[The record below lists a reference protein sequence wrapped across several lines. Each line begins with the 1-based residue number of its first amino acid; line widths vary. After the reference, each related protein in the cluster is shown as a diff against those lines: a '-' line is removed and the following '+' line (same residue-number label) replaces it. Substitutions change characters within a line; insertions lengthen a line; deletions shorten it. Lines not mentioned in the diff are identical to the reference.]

1 MVNKRVFVLI
11 LNFVFFG
18 ILTSKGQE
26 FFSLNGNI
34 KNLNENE
41 ISITVYK
48 NWVEPPLE
56 YELKVDKKG
65 NYIFQTPLTEIAYVD
80 LNIGEKGY
88 YYLVIEPKDKITLN
102 ADYND
107 FENSIAISGDGS
119 QKWKYYRDLKK
130 FFEDD
135 KDWQIELIKLK
146 KISRKGYFDLTNYLL
161 EEQIKILNTY
171 KPSVSEAFFSLM
183 RADIYGK
190 MSQFELEYLVGKNI
204 FSQAEFDRFQLKT
217 FNNVTQEKS
226 YFFGNFVESLIEK
239 HNMMSKK
246 YENDNLLDYESIKAY
261 FDRNDIVGKNL
272 IDRILATKI
281 ISYLDVD
288 GPSEKNKLIVG
299 NYKEFSKNK
308 NYTNY
313 VINKLSR
320 IQGLL
325 PGSQAQNFIL
335 ENEKGDLIS
344 LKDFRGKNIL
354 LSFYTGWCGPCIVDQ
369 NTMHIIKNYFL
380 ANNDLVILS
389 VSLDNRDEFKRVLEA
404 NRFPGVHLFAPKN
417 SSILKDYVVES
428 VPQYY
433 LINKS
438 GIIISEQIIEPS
450 LDEGRALIKQIER
463 LLYGK

>member
-1 MVNKRVFVLI
+1 
-11 LNFVFFG
+11 
-18 ILTSKGQE
+18 
-26 FFSLNGNI
+26 
-34 KNLNENE
+34 
-41 ISITVYK
+41 
-48 NWVEPPLE
+48 
-56 YELKVDKKG
+56 
-65 NYIFQTPLTEIAYVD
+65 
-80 LNIGEKGY
+80 
-88 YYLVIEPKDKITLN
+88 
-102 ADYND
+102 
-107 FENSIAISGDGS
+107 
-119 QKWKYYRDLKK
+119 
-130 FFEDD
+130 
-135 KDWQIELIKLK
+135 
-146 KISRKGYFDLTNYLL
+146 
-161 EEQIKILNTY
+161 
-171 KPSVSEAFFSLM
+171 
-183 RADIYGK
+183 
-190 MSQFELEYLVGKNI
+190 
-204 FSQAEFDRFQLKT
+204 
-217 FNNVTQEKS
+217 
-226 YFFGNFVESLIEK
+226 
-239 HNMMSKK
+239 MMSKK

-380 ANNDLVILS
+380 SNNDLVILS
-389 VSLDNRDEFKRVLEA
+389 VSLDDRDEFKRVLEA
-404 NRFPGVHLFAPKN
+404 NRFPGVNLFAPKN